1 MIIEQYAFKK
11 LIGKMQ
17 AILAFPKLYAS
28 LSELFMV

>member
-17 AILAFPKLYAS
+17 AILAFPKLYFIKTS
-28 LSELFMV
+28 NVP